1 MEFRQL
7 LLEIGTEE
15 MPYWAVY
22 DGIDYLKQK
31 LSSVFAEN
39 NLDFNNLKV
48 YGGPRRFVVSA
59 EIAALTSDQKIK
71 VKGPAFKVAY
81 DENGNPTQAA
91 AGFAR
96 SQGVA
101 VEELKVEEINGG
113 KYVVAEKI
121 IKGKPA
127 AAFLKEVLPDV
138 ISKFSFKK
146 SMRWG
151 SGTFRF
157 VRPIRWILCLVDAEV
172 IEFEIAGVRSDNKT
186 RGHRLYASE
195 PLTVAAAGDYFDV
208 VENKGRV
215 MVDQEKRRQTIIS
228 AAAEAVKKLD
238 AEPII
243 SEETLKEVV
252 HLVEWPEIVVGG
264 FPEEFLELP
273 EEVLITVM
281 QHHQRYFPVRQKSGR
296 LSNLFV
302 VVHNGRPENEE
313 IIREGNERVVLARL
327 EDARFFY
334 QEDLKKPLEARV
346 EGLKGVVFQQKLGT
360 LYEKTLRNQ
369 KLVKPVAVE
378 LGLKPDEIER
388 AKRAAYLC
396 KADLLTEMV
405 NEFDELQGIMGMYYA
420 LKSGEDERV
429 ARAIFEHY
437 LPRFYGDD
445 LPSTPEGK
453 ALSIADRLDTVCGYF
468 LAGLEPTG
476 SEDPYSLR
484 RQAQGICLVILDSG
498 IDFNL
503 KKAVKHSLSLY
514 EGIQGL
520 AEKSRAEESL
530 LEFFKAR
537 YQRLLTEKGL
547 TAPVVQAVLPEVLER
562 PATALEKARVITSY
576 LGTEL
581 LEDILTAFQRVKNLS
596 RPELGT
602 EYDPHYLEEKEEL
615 ELEKALQKAAA
626 EFHEADFEEQLKI
639 LASLRQPIDAFFDS
653 VLVMHEDP
661 NVRENRLKLL
671 NRLLS
676 LYLGFADF
684 SALRQ

>member
-1 MEFRQL
+1 MELKQL
-7 LLEIGTEE
+7 VLEIGTEE

-22 DGIDYLKQK
+22 DGIEYLKQK
-31 LSSVFAEN
+31 FDTVFAEN
-39 NLDFNNLKV
+39 KLDFKNLKV
-48 YGGPRRFVVSA
+48 YGGPRRFVVYA
-59 EIAALTSDQKIK
+59 EIAPQTSDQKVK
-71 VKGPAFKVAY
+71 VKGPAYKVAY
-81 DENGNPTQAA
+81 DDKGNPTQAA
-91 AGFAR
+91 IGFAR
-96 SQGVA
+96 SQGVS
-101 VEELKVEEINGG
+101 VDELTVEEINGG
-113 KYVVAEKI
+113 QYVVAEKT
-121 IKGKPA
+121 IKGKQA
-127 AAFLKEVLPDV
+127 SEFLKEVLPEI
-138 ISKFSFKK
+138 ISKFNFKK

-157 VRPIRWILCLVDAEV
+157 VRPIRWVLCLLDNEV
-172 IEFEIAGVRSDNKT
+172 IDFEVTGVRSGNKT
-186 RGHRLYASE
+186 RGHRLYTSE
-195 PLTVAAAGDYFDV
+195 PLTVASAGEYFDV

-215 MVDQEKRRQTIIS
+215 MVDHEKRRQTIIIGATE
-228 AAAEAVKKLD
+228 AAKKFD

-252 HLVEWPEIVVGG
+252 QLVEWPDIVVGS
-264 FPEEFLELP
+264 FPEEFLNLP

-281 QHHQRYFPVRQKSGR
+281 QHHQRYFPVREKSGR

-302 VVHNGRPENEE
+302 VVHNGRPENKD

-334 QEDLKKPLEARV
+334 QEDLKKPLETRV
-346 EGLKGVVFQQKLGT
+346 EGLKGVVFQQKLGS

-369 KLVKPVAVE
+369 KLVEYTAVE

-420 LKSGEDERV
+420 LKSGEHERV

-437 LPRFYGDD
+437 LPRFYGDE
-445 LPSTPEGK
+445 LPATPEGK
-453 ALSIADRLDTVCGYF
+453 ALSLADKLDTVCGYF

-484 RQAQGICLVILDSG
+484 RQAQGVCLVILDSG
-498 IDFNL
+498 IDFNIR
-503 KKAVKHSLSLY
+503 KTIEYSLSLY
-514 EGIQGL
+514 EGIPGL
-520 AEKSRAEESL
+520 IDRSRAERSL

-537 YQRLLTEKGL
+537 FQRLLTEKGYAL
-547 TAPVVQAVLPEVLER
+547 AVVQAILPEVLER
-562 PATALEKARVITSY
+562 PASSLEKAKVITSY
-576 LGTEL
+576 LGTEM
-581 LEDILTAFQRVKNLS
+581 LEDVVTAFQRVRNLS

-602 EYDPHYLEEKEEL
+602 EYDPQYLEEKEEL
-615 ELEKALQKAAA
+615 ELESALQKAAA
-626 EFHEADFEEQLKI
+626 AFHEAGFEEQLKI
-639 LASLRQPIDAFFDS
+639 LASLKQPIDAFFDG

-661 NVRENRLKLL
+661 GVRENRLKLL
-671 NRLLS
+671 NRALS

-684 SALRQ
+684 SALR

>member
-1 MEFRQL
+1 MELKQL
-7 LLEIGTEE
+7 VLEIGTEE

-22 DGIDYLKQK
+22 DGIEYLKQK
-31 LSSVFAEN
+31 FDTVFAEN
-39 NLDFNNLKV
+39 KLDFKNLKV
-48 YGGPRRFVVSA
+48 YGGPRRFVVYA
-59 EIAALTSDQKIK
+59 EIAPQTSDQKVK
-71 VKGPAFKVAY
+71 VKGPAYKVAY
-81 DENGNPTQAA
+81 DDKGNPTQAA
-91 AGFAR
+91 IGFAR
-96 SQGVA
+96 SQGVS
-101 VEELKVEEINGG
+101 VDELTVEEINGG
-113 KYVVAEKI
+113 QYVVAEKT
-121 IKGKPA
+121 IKGKQA
-127 AAFLKEVLPDV
+127 SEFLKEVLPEI
-138 ISKFSFKK
+138 ISKFNFKK

-157 VRPIRWILCLVDAEV
+157 VRPIRWVLCLLDNEV
-172 IEFEIAGVRSDNKT
+172 IDFEVTGVRSGNKT
-186 RGHRLYASE
+186 RGHRLYTSE
-195 PLTVAAAGDYFDV
+195 PLTVASAGEYFDV

-215 MVDQEKRRQTIIS
+215 MVDHEKRRQTIIIGATE
-228 AAAEAVKKLD
+228 AAKKFD

-252 HLVEWPEIVVGG
+252 QLVEWPEIVVGS
-264 FPEEFLELP
+264 FPEEFLNLP

-281 QHHQRYFPVRQKSGR
+281 QHHQRYFPVREKSGR

-302 VVHNGRPENEE
+302 VVHNGRPENKD

-334 QEDLKKPLEARV
+334 QEDLKKPLETRV
-346 EGLKGVVFQQKLGT
+346 EGLKGVVFQQKLGS

-369 KLVKPVAVE
+369 KLVEYTAVE

-420 LKSGEDERV
+420 LKSGEHERV

-437 LPRFYGDD
+437 LPRFYGDE
-445 LPSTPEGK
+445 LPATPEGK
-453 ALSIADRLDTVCGYF
+453 ALSLADKLDTVCGYF

-484 RQAQGICLVILDSG
+484 RQAQGVCLVILDSG
-498 IDFNL
+498 IDFNIR
-503 KKAVKHSLSLY
+503 KTIEYSLSLY
-514 EGIQGL
+514 EGIPGL
-520 AEKSRAEESL
+520 IDRSRAERSL

-537 YQRLLTEKGL
+537 FQRLLTEKGYAL
-547 TAPVVQAVLPEVLER
+547 AVVQAILPEVLER
-562 PATALEKARVITSY
+562 PASSLEKAKVITSY
-576 LGTEL
+576 LGTEM
-581 LEDILTAFQRVKNLS
+581 LEDVVTAFQRVRNLS

-602 EYDPHYLEEKEEL
+602 EYDPQYLEEKEEL
-615 ELEKALQKAAA
+615 ELESALQKAAA
-626 EFHEADFEEQLKI
+626 AFHEAGFEEQLKI
-639 LASLRQPIDAFFDS
+639 LASLKQPIDAFFDG

-661 NVRENRLKLL
+661 GVRENRLKLL
-671 NRLLS
+671 NRALS

-684 SALRQ
+684 SALR